1 MNAVGKSTGVEM
13 EFQFQEA
20 RGSISNATLYR
31 IVNQYVGYET
41 ELTLVLGKMLRLK
54 LLVP

>member
-1 MNAVGKSTGVEM
+1 VEI
-13 EFQFQEA
+13 EFQEA

-41 ELTLVLGKMLRLK
+41 ELTLVLGMMLRLK